1 MNEQKEALH
10 GQLRDRAPAVLWKL
24 DGLSEYDVR
33 RPLVPTG
40 TNLLGL
46 VKHLATVEWG
56 HFGAA
61 FGDPLDEHLPWVDD
75 NTEASADMWVA
86 PTETRAAI
94 VGLYE
99 RVAARSDAVIE
110 RLPLDAVGQVP
121 WWPPGQSR
129 VTLHGILVHTV
140 AEAHRHAGHAD
151 ILRELIDG
159 ASGLGPVG
167 IDAPDR
173 RRRVVAGAVRPPRTR
188 RPRSHLKRTRPVQ
201 NGGRARASSYAST
214 STSRISIPVSG
225 ACACARQAS
234 TASQDS
240 HRS

>member
-1 MNEQKEALH
+1 
-10 GQLRDRAPAVLWKL
+10 VLWKL

-110 RLPLDAVGQVP
+110 RLPLEAVGQVP

-159 ASGLGPVG
+159 ASGLGPSG
-167 IDAPDR
+167 SMLPTDDAAWWRERFDR
-173 RRRVVAGAVRPPRTR
+173 
-188 RPRSHLKRTRPVQ
+188 LE
-201 NGGRARASSYAST
+201 RA
-214 STSRISIPVSG
+214 
-225 ACACARQAS
+225 AREA
-234 TASQDS
+234 T
-240 HRS
+240 

>member
-1 MNEQKEALH
+1 MGDERGDEKEALH
-10 GQLRDRAPAVLWKL
+10 RQLRDARAAVLWKL

-46 VKHLATVEWG
+46 VKHLVTVEWG

-75 NTEASADMWVA
+75 STEASADMWVA

-94 VGLYE
+94 VGLHR
-99 RVAARSDAVIE
+99 RVAAHSDAVID
-110 RLPLDAVGQVP
+110 RLPLDAVGHVP

-159 ASGLGPVG
+159 ASGLGPSG
-167 IDAPDR
+167 SMLPTYDAAWWRERFDR
-173 RRRVVAGAVRPPRTR
+173 
-188 RPRSHLKRTRPVQ
+188 LE
-201 NGGRARASSYAST
+201 RA
-214 STSRISIPVSG
+214 
-225 ACACARQAS
+225 AREA
-234 TASQDS
+234 T
-240 HRS
+240 